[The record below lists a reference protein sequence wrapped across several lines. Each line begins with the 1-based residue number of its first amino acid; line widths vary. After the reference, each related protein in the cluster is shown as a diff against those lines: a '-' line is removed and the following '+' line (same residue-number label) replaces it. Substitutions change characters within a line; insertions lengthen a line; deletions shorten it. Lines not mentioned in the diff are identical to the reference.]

1 MSVNP
6 LGIRCFEQPFKI
18 LHQFIRVA
26 FMRFCTSTPIFKVS
40 NILVFLYVKPSH
52 SHFVRE
58 IYSHILQIDYDEENA
73 RSLYECV
80 QAQRERE
87 RKKTQPE
94 ITLFLNDVHTETMG
108 RRSD

>member
-1 MSVNP
+1 
-6 LGIRCFEQPFKI
+6 
-18 LHQFIRVA
+18 
-26 FMRFCTSTPIFKVS
+26 MRFCTSTPIFKVS

-87 RKKTQPE
+87 KKTQPE